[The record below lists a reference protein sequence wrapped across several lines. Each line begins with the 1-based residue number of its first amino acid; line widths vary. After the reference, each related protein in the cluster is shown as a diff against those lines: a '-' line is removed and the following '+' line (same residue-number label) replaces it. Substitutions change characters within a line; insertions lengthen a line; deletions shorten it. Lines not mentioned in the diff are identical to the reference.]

1 MFERIKA
8 MDRRTIIPLLLA
20 GVIGVLLFS
29 TIVGGIRQAGWNE
42 GFMVGLLAGGG
53 EQAKAVAPALA
64 HGGYPGFYGGHG
76 WGWHPF
82 GFIGG
87 FFRFLFF
94 GFLLLLFVKFIAFRR
109 WRMHGGHPWHHH
121 PHGPWARPGGWGPQ
135 AGPHSGPQAGQ
146 PYGQH
151 PEQAQATPGP
161 QPSPAQPEA
170 PPPQPVSWVKV

>member
-1 MFERIKA
+1 MFERIKE
-8 MDRRTIIPLLLA
+8 MDRRTLIPLLLA
-20 GVIGVLLFS
+20 GVIGILLFS
-29 TIVGGIRQAGWNE
+29 TIAGGIRQAGWHE

-53 EQAKAVAPALA
+53 EQAKAVAPALT

-94 GFLLLLFVKFIAFRR
+94 GFLLMMFVKFIAFRR

-121 PHGPWARPGGWGPQ
+121 QHGPWGQHGQWGPQ
-135 AGPHSGPQAGQ
+135 PDQ
-146 PYGQH
+146 PYGQQ
-151 PEQAQATPGP
+151 PGQPQAEQAP
-161 QPSPAQPEA
+161 QPPPAQPET
-170 PPPQPVSWVKV
+170 PTPQPVSWVKV